1 MIVKTRLVEI
11 KIRVKVTKDVNDYD
25 TFSNMSSW
33 LKKDIKS
40 FVDESDHFKVKKI
53 KSKILYSYK
62 D

>member
-1 MIVKTRLVEI
+1 
-11 KIRVKVTKDVNDYD
+11 
-25 TFSNMSSW
+25 MSSW